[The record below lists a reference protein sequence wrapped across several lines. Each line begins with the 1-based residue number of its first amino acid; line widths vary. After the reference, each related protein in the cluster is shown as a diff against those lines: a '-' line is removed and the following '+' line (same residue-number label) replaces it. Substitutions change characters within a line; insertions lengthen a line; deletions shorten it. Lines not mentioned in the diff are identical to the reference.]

1 MARPKKIEE
10 APAAQEGDALT
21 LAQYIAA
28 RERDGIVLVR
38 AAYPGAVPHVFPG
51 IYSGI
56 VVADGPRSCTYADGT
71 TQDF

>member
-10 APAAQEGDALT
+10 PAQEEAALT

-38 AAYPGAVPHVFPG
+38 VTYPGAEPQVFPG
-51 IYSGI
+51 TYSGI